1 MNRTLIYHITEQ
13 DIPNTIQSF
22 LTAKGYSSQVI
33 KELKK
38 MPESILI
45 DGVWE
50 YVRHELAVGETL
62 TIHIQEA
69 EFSEK
74 IPPVKMDLN
83 ILYEDDDIMVI
94 NKPAHMPIHPSLNN
108 YYNSLANGLAWYF
121 AQQNKPFIFRCI
133 NRLDRDTSGLTIIA
147 KHMLSAGILSSMVAR
162 REIHREYLAIV
173 KGLVTPQS
181 GTIDAPIC
189 RVGDSIIER
198 HVDFEKGERAVTH
211 YQLAEYKNGH
221 SLLSIHLETGRTHQI
236 RVHMKYIG
244 FPLVGDSLYNPA
256 YGDLQASFEEFCKNS
271 DCTSQ
276 KSCCKFPGPA
286 AITRQALH
294 SHRLQFVHP
303 ITGEAME
310 FVAELPED
318 MRNLVSH

>member
-1 MNRTLIYHITEQ
+1 MNRTLTYPITESH
-13 DIPNTIQSF
+13 IPNTIQSF
-22 LTAKGYSSQVI
+22 LQKKGYSAQVI

-45 DGVWE
+45 DGRWE
-50 YVRHELAVGETL
+50 YMRHQLRAGETL
-62 TIHIQEA
+62 TIRIQET
-69 EFSEK
+69 EISEK
-74 IPPVKMDLN
+74 IPPVEMNLN
-83 ILYEDDDIMVI
+83 IVYEDEDIMVI
-94 NKPAHMPIHPSLNN
+94 NKPADMPIHPSLNN

-121 AQQNKPFIFRCI
+121 EKQGKPFIFRCV

-147 KHMLSAGILSSMVAR
+147 KHMLSAGILSSMVAK

-173 KGLVTPQS
+173 RGKIVPSS

-198 HVDFEKGERAVTH
+198 EVNFEKGERAVTH
-211 YQLAEYKNGH
+211 YRLAEYKNGH

-244 FPLVGDSLYNPA
+244 FPLIGDSLYNPA
-256 YGDLQASFEEFCKNS
+256 YARLNEASI
-271 DCTSQ
+271 
-276 KSCCKFPGPA
+276 PA
-286 AITRQALH
+286 SVHADISRQALH

-303 ITGEAME
+303 ITGENME
-310 FVAELPED
+310 FTAPLPED
-318 MRNLVSH
+318 MAAIYI

>member
-1 MNRTLIYHITEQ
+1 MNRTLTYIITEQ
-13 DIPNTIQSF
+13 DLPATIQEY
-22 LTAKGYSSQVI
+22 LQRKNYSSQVI
-33 KELKK
+33 KDLKK

-45 DGVWE
+45 DGRWE
-50 YVRHELAVGETL
+50 YVRHQLSAGETL
-62 TIHIQEA
+62 TIRIQE
-69 EFSEK
+69 EDSSEK
-74 IPPVKMDLN
+74 IPPVQMDLN
-83 ILYEDDDIMVI
+83 IVYEDEDIMVV
-94 NKPAHMPIHPSLNN
+94 NKPADMPIHPSLNN

-121 AQQNKPFIFRCI
+121 EQQNKPFIFRCV

-147 KHMLSAGILSSMVAR
+147 KHMLSAGILSSMVAK
-162 REIHREYLAIV
+162 REIHREYLAIS
-173 KGLVTPQS
+173 KGRVLPEA

-198 HVDFEKGERAVTH
+198 HVDFEKGDRAVTH

-236 RVHMKYIG
+236 RVHMKYLG
-244 FPLVGDSLYNPA
+244 FPLIGDSLYNP
-256 YGDLQASFEEFCKNS
+256 G
-271 DCTSQ
+271 SQ
-276 KSCCKFPGPA
+276 EL
-286 AITRQALH
+286 ITRQALH

-318 MRNLVSH
+318 MERVLF